1 VSAAQILSMIHTIQS
16 EVGRFARTNETI
28 ASQTKLLALN
38 ATIEAARAG
47 ASGKGF
53 AVVAQEVKNLA
64 GQAARSSEE
73 LRTRVLNTL
82 TSQTDALRRDVLER
96 QHARLAEIAQNVV
109 QLIVRNLY
117 ERTADVRWW
126 ATDESFWSALAQ
138 PTPERLAHAAARLA
152 TIQRFYSVY
161 LDIRL
166 VDADGRIVASARDA
180 EFRVRGANVAER
192 PWFKAAL
199 ATARGDEYVFE
210 PIGVDPLSSR
220 SVAGYAAAVRAG
232 GRADGAPCGV
242 LWVGFDW
249 GAQASVVVTKEPTL
263 EPSEWSHSRVL
274 LLDAGLAIIAASDDM
289 GLGTPFPLSPGTRT
303 KGYQLEADGSITA
316 FARTLGYQEFDGH
329 GYWAVIQQRPEPERE

>member
-1 VSAAQILSMIHTIQS
+1 MSAAQILTMIRTIQS

-47 ASGKGF
+47 SSGKGF

-64 GQAARSSEE
+64 GQAAKSSEE

-82 TSQTDALRRDVLER
+82 TSQTEALRRDVLER

-109 QLIVRNLY
+109 QLMVRNLY

-126 ATDESFWSALAQ
+126 ATDESFWSALSEPSA
-138 PTPERLAHAAARLA
+138 ERFARAAARLA

-166 VDADGRIVASARDA
+166 IDAAGVVVASAREA
-180 EFRVRGANVAER
+180 EFPVRGVSVAER

-199 ATARGDEYVFE
+199 ATARGDEYVVDA
-210 PIGVDPLSSR
+210 IGVDPLSR
-220 SVAGYAAAVRAG
+220 RQVAGYATAVRAG
-232 GRADGAPCGV
+232 GQADGAPCGV

-249 GAQASVVVTKEPTL
+249 GTQASVVVTKEPTL
-263 EPSEWSHSRVL
+263 EPSEWSRSRVL
-274 LLDAGLAIIAASDDM
+274 LLDAQHTIIAASDEQ
-289 GLGTPFPLSPGTRT
+289 GLGAPFPLSPGSRT
-303 KGYQLEADGSITA
+303 KGHQLEADGGITA
-316 FARTLGYQEFDGH
+316 FAQTLGYQEFDGH
-329 GYWAVIQQRPEPERE
+329 GYWAVIQQRAEAERA